1 MIFIKWTYLQD
12 YKSQQKIAL
21 NASLCINFRGLHL
34 EEKVKPIED
43 EINRLEMEK
52 NDLEIS
58 KRSNKMCIKQ
68 MEKESAELRQ
78 NIEEMEECLLT
89 DGGCGESEEVTIICT
104 CMKEF

>member
-1 MIFIKWTYLQD
+1 M
-12 YKSQQKIAL
+12 
-21 NASLCINFRGLHL
+21 NFRGLHL
-34 EEKVKPIED
+34 EEKVRPIED

-58 KRSNKMCIKQ
+58 KRSNKKCIKQ

-89 DGGCGESEEVTIICT
+89 DEGCGESEEVTTIFTCT
-104 CMKEF
+104 CIEEF

>member
-1 MIFIKWTYLQD
+1 M
-12 YKSQQKIAL
+12 
-21 NASLCINFRGLHL
+21 NASLYINFRGLHL

-58 KRSNKMCIKQ
+58 KRSNKMFIKQ

-78 NIEEMEECLLT
+78 NIEDMEECLLT
-89 DGGCGESEEVTIICT
+89 DGGCVESEEVTIICT
-104 CMKEF
+104 CIKEF